1 VGYNG
6 GMTYESNGELTLRIK
21 NQENLFLIHHGVDTT
36 NRTLRI
42 IALLLGAI
50 LILGIVALIHFW

>member
-1 VGYNG
+1 
-6 GMTYESNGELTLRIK
+6 MTYESNGELTLRIK